1 MALKIVWTR
10 RAIAGYDRIITHL
23 EEEWTEKEVRNFVRQ
38 TEEFFRL
45 LKEYP
50 EMLQKTEKHKN
61 VYRGPINKLTILT
74 YRVRPRKQLIELIN
88 IRSARKKPLK

>member
-1 MALKIVWTR
+1 MALKIVWTK
-10 RAIAGYDRIITHL
+10 RAIAGYDQVIIYL
-23 EEEWTEKEVRNFVRQ
+23 EEQWTEKEVRNFVQQ

-50 EMLQKTEKHKN
+50 EMLQKTEKYKN
-61 VYRGPINKLTILT
+61 VYRGPINKHTILT
-74 YRVRPRKQLIELIN
+74 YRVEPRKKLIELIN

>member
-1 MALKIVWTR
+1 MALKIVWTK
-10 RAIAGYDRIITHL
+10 RAIAGYDSIITYL
-23 EEEWTEKEVRNFVRQ
+23 EEQWTEKEVRNFVQQ
-38 TEEFFRL
+38 TDEFFRL

-74 YRVRPRKQLIELIN
+74 YRVKPRKKLIELIN